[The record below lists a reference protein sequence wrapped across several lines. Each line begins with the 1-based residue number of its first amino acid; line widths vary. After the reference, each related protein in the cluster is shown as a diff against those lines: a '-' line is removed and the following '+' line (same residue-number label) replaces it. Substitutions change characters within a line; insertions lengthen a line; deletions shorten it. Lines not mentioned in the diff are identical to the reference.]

1 VRSEAKPEE
10 RKTFFGGGNEKES
23 LEPGALAIVS
33 QGCAGFFDSRG
44 LFEPEPIR
52 GGRGIGS
59 LPDSVKATSLRL
71 KLFPL
76 TAAISAKKS
85 VPSFYADRI

>member
-33 QGCAGFFDSRG
+33 QGCAGF
-44 LFEPEPIR
+44 LIPEGFFLSEIVR
-52 GGRGIGS
+52 C
-59 LPDSVKATSLRL
+59 
-71 KLFPL
+71 
-76 TAAISAKKS
+76 
-85 VPSFYADRI
+85 